1 MQAVFSKINS
11 DLFSVNLALFAYA
24 QKVEII
30 LMLNVDGAIVE
41 INRLIS
47 YKS

>member
-11 DLFSVNLALFAYA
+11 DLFSAYLSLSA
-24 QKVEII
+24 KADVEII
-30 LMLNVDGAIVE
+30 LMLNVDGAVVE

-47 YKS
+47 CKS